1 MGFPADA
8 RKQRGISD
16 SVPDGCLCS
25 ASEAPVS
32 MRLTTIKLAGFKS
45 FVDPTVLHL
54 PTNMSGIVGPNG
66 CGKSNIIDAIRWV
79 MGESAAS
86 RLRGDALTDVIFS
99 GSSGRKPVGSAMVEL
114 LFDNSDGTIVGEYAG
129 YNEISVKRVVSRD
142 GQSHYF
148 LNGVRCRRRDIA
160 DVFLG
165 TGLGPRS
172 YSIIEQGMI
181 SEIVEAAPEQ
191 LRGHLEEAAGI
202 SKYKERRK
210 ETESRIKATR
220 ENLDRVTDVR
230 DEVEKQLSHL
240 QRQARA
246 AERWQQYKNEQK
258 KKEAELKAL
267 GLREAQAAVDAHDA
281 ELRKAELGIE
291 EQVAAQRHCEA
302 ELETGREKH
311 ATDAEALNKVQSEV
325 YRVGA
330 EIARVEQQIQHHREL
345 TEQLQRARE
354 ETERAHRELAA
365 HIADDRAR
373 HDDVQRLLGETEPK
387 LAELRAADEAAAE
400 SARVAE
406 TRLGDWQSQWDAHA
420 GVSSQAMQAA
430 EVERTRIDYL
440 DRQLLQADQRR
451 GGLESER
458 DAANLDDLARA
469 LEALE
474 REHAGAQTQ
483 IDMHTATLGERRAA
497 AESLLERERSLHA
510 ALSARRG
517 ELEGLRGRIASL
529 EALQHEALGETGA
542 AANEWL
548 QKAGFDHPRRLGE
561 ALQVDAGWER
571 AVETV
576 LDGWLEAVLI
586 DDPHAAASGLDSLE
600 SSDLTLMTSSEE
612 LVNMPN
618 GSLAEFTRGPAA
630 ARRLLAR
637 VFTATSLDA
646 ARKFADR
653 LGEGETVITPS
664 GEWLGRGFTRV
675 LRGTGSQ
682 VGVIARER
690 EIREAKDRVATLERE
705 IAEHVDAVD
714 TGKRERIDAE
724 QARDDAQRELY
735 STQRRVA
742 EIGGQLQSQR
752 GRIDGAR
759 ERLARVVAEL
769 GEIERKLADDNE
781 QARAA
786 RSRLEATVAEMSDH
800 EQRRQALDSER
811 RALLEAR
818 EEARMN
824 AREIRENVHQTAL
837 SAESRRSALASL
849 EQSLQRM
856 QGQLEQVEARRAE
869 IATQLDSGNDPVA
882 GLETE
887 RQTYLSQRLLVDRQ
901 LVDARQVLQEQDAE
915 LRRLEQERHRIEQ
928 GLGEHREAI
937 ANLRLREQEH
947 RLHAQALRGAIT
959 EAGFVLEE
967 ILDSLPSEA
976 DVEAWQAE
984 VSDLEQKIRRLE
996 PVNLAAIQEFD
1007 EQSQRKTYLDA
1018 QLTDLTT
1025 ALETLEGAIRKI
1037 DKETRARFKETFDR
1051 VNTGIQ
1057 ELFPRLFGGG
1067 HAYLELTGEDLLSTG
1082 VTIMA
1087 RPPGKR
1093 VSSISLLSGGE
1104 KALTAVSLVFSIF
1117 RLNPAPFCLLDEV
1130 DAPLDEANIG
1140 RFSSLVTEMSERVQ
1154 FIFVT
1159 HNKGTMEAARQ
1170 LCGVT
1175 MREPGVSR
1183 IVQVD
1188 LAEAAKLA
1196 GAA

>member
-1 MGFPADA
+1 
-8 RKQRGISD
+8 
-16 SVPDGCLCS
+16 
-25 ASEAPVS
+25 

-45 FVDPTVLHL
+45 FVDPTTLHL

-129 YNEISVKRVVSRD
+129 YNEISVKRIVSRD
-142 GQSHYF
+142 GQSQYF

-191 LRGHLEEAAGI
+191 LRSHLEEAAGI

-220 ENLDRVTDVR
+220 ENLDRVRDVR
-230 DEVEKQLSHL
+230 DEVEKQLAHL

-246 AERWQQYKNEQK
+246 AERWQAYKNEQK

-267 GLREAQAAVDAHDA
+267 GLREAQQALETHSA
-281 ELRKAELGIE
+281 ELRKAELSIE
-291 EQVAAQRHCEA
+291 QQVAEQRHVEA

-311 ATDAEALNKVQSEV
+311 GAGGEALNKVQSEV
-325 YRVGA
+325 YRIGA
-330 EIARVEQQIQHHREL
+330 EVARVEQQIQHHREL
-345 TEQLQRARE
+345 TEQLSRARDE
-354 ETERAHRELAA
+354 NERAHAELAT
-365 HIADDRAR
+365 HIASDQAR
-373 HDDVQRLLGETEPK
+373 HDELKALLADAEPK
-387 LAELRAADEAAAE
+387 MAELRAADESTAE
-400 SARVAE
+400 AARVAE
-406 TRLGDWQSQWDAHA
+406 AKLSEWQAAWDSHA
-420 GVSSQAMQAA
+420 GVSSQATQSA

-451 GGLESER
+451 TALDAER
-458 DAANLDDLARA
+458 AASNLDDLGAALTA
-469 LEALE
+469 LEEQHASAQADVE
-474 REHAGAQTQ
+474 TRTRE
-483 IDMHTATLGERRAA
+483 LGERRAA
-497 AESLLERERSLHA
+497 AESLLERERASHTT
-510 ALSARRG
+510 LSAKRG
-517 ELEGLRGRIASL
+517 ELEGGRGKLASL
-529 EALQHEALGETGA
+529 EALQHAALGESQA

-548 QKAGFDHPRRLGE
+548 AGAGLGNPRRLGE
-561 ALQVDAGWER
+561 ALSVDAGWER

-576 LDGWLEAVLI
+576 LDGWLEAALV
-586 DDPHAAASGLDSLE
+586 DDALDASATLASLGDA
-600 SSDLTLMTSSEE
+600 DLTLMSSDEGAGDARE
-612 LVNMPN
+612 
-618 GSLAEFTRGPAA
+618 GTLAAVASGPAA
-630 ARRLLAR
+630 VGYILSRVRIAR
-637 VFTATSLDA
+637 SLDEAREIA
-646 ARKFADR
+646 AR
-653 LGEGETVITPS
+653 LGEGESVVTRE
-664 GEWLGRGFTRV
+664 GEWLGRGFARV
-675 LRGTGSQ
+675 SRGPGAQ
-682 VGVIARER
+682 VGLLARER
-690 EIREAKDRVATLERE
+690 EIRELKRETETLERE
-705 IAEHVDAVD
+705 IASHVEAAAD
-714 TGKRERIDAE
+714 GKRERIEAE
-724 QARDDAQRELY
+724 QARDDAQREVY
-735 STQRRVA
+735 TANRRLA
-742 EIGGQLQSQR
+742 EISGQLQSQR
-752 GRIDGAR
+752 GRLDGAR
-759 ERLARVVAEL
+759 ERIARVSAEL
-769 GEIERKLADDNE
+769 EELERKLATDRE
-781 QARAA
+781 QVSEARG
-786 RSRLEATVAEMSDH
+786 RLELALSQMGEH
-800 EQRRQALDSER
+800 ELRRQSLDSER

-824 AREIRENVHQTAL
+824 AREVRENAHQMAL
-837 SAESRRSALASL
+837 SIESRRSALASL
-849 EQSLQRM
+849 EQSLSRM
-856 QGQLEQVEARRAE
+856 QGQLAQMETRRGE
-869 IATQLDSGNDPVA
+869 IAAQLASGSSPVE
-882 GLETE
+882 GLESE
-887 RQTYLSQRLLVDRQ
+887 RQTYLNQRLVVDRE
-901 LVDARQVLQEQDAE
+901 LVEARQALQEQDNE
-915 LRRLEQERHRIEQ
+915 LRRLEGERHRIEQ
-928 GLGEHREAI
+928 LLNERREEI
-937 ANLRLREQEH
+937 SQMRLAQQEH
-947 RLHAQALRGAIT
+947 RLRAQSLSTAIA
-959 EAGFVLEE
+959 EAGFAIEE
-967 ILDSLPSEA
+967 ILGALPAEA
-976 DVEAWQAE
+976 EAAQWQGE
-984 VSDLEQKIRRLE
+984 LTDLDQKIRRLE

-1007 EQSQRKTYLDA
+1007 EQSERKTYLDA

-1067 HAYLELTGEDLLSTG
+1067 HAYLELTGDDLLSTG

-1104 KALTAVSLVFSIF
+1104 KALTAVALVFSIF

-1140 RFSSLVTEMSERVQ
+1140 RFSNLVTEMSERVQ

-1183 IVQVD
+1183 LVQVD
-1188 LAEAAKLA
+1188 LEEAAKLA